1 MQDDGSAFVHGVDR
15 TQVLEEVADQPV
27 FVSLIEAQAY
37 CKWVDGRI
45 MTEAEYE
52 LALAHSQTND
62 R

>member
-1 MQDDGSAFVHGVDR
+1 MAFVHGVDS
-15 TQVLEEVADQPV
+15 THVLEEVADQPV

-37 CKWVDGRI
+37 CKWAGARI

-52 LALAHSQTND
+52 LALAHSQTNE